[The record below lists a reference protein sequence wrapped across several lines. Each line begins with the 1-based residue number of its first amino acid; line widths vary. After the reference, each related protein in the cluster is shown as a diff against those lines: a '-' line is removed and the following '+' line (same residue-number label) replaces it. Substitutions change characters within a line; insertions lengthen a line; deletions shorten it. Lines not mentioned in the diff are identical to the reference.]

1 MAYISSRKIVVIKDD
16 EELNAANESNRLSA
30 LRAALLLLPSS
41 FSEQDLFVTITG
53 LSYMGMFSRSIWLDD

>member
-53 LSYMGMFSRSIWLDD
+53 LSYMGMFSRSI